1 MCRHVAHEPSQPHLC
16 INEGFF
22 SLHCPRLH
30 CLLVTP
36 FKATL
41 CIHSE
46 LRIPGYKLEDRG
58 SSPFSLSKLSILPT
72 APHVLGEKRNGKR

>member
-1 MCRHVAHEPSQPHLC
+1 MFRHVAHEPSQPHLC
-16 INEGFF
+16 INEGF

-36 FKATL
+36 FKAML

-46 LRIPGYKLEDRG
+46 LRIPRAE
-58 SSPFSLSKLSILPT
+58 T
-72 APHVLGEKRNGKR
+72 